1 MLHVGQIPLVTWL
14 KDQAQPRPQSGY
26 DHGVQRVCF
35 DKLQRGF
42 RSGPPK
48 NSEAWMAERNKKDSM
63 NKLRKME
70 IVQWFI
76 DMYIYTHTWLYIYG
90 DRSKGPCK
98 EF

>member
-1 MLHVGQIPLVTWL
+1 
-14 KDQAQPRPQSGY
+14 
-26 DHGVQRVCF
+26 
-35 DKLQRGF
+35 
-42 RSGPPK
+42 
-48 NSEAWMAERNKKDSM
+48 MAERNKKDSM

-76 DMYIYTHTWLYIYG
+76 DMYIYIHIHDYIYIYG